1 MPVMNLTRPPPPPP
15 EPSFPPRPPPPPPP
29 PMINALTFVEL
40 LATVK
45 VPLLVNV
52 CIVLL
57 PLVDLDPFFRDPETQ
72 LTIKDLLNSL
82 KDHYVIKR
90 LSYSNLF

>member
-1 MPVMNLTRPPPPPP
+1 MNLTRPPPPPP

-57 PLVDLDPFFRDPETQ
+57 PLVVLVPPEAENGSV
-72 LTIKDLLNSL
+72 KF
-82 KDHYVIKR
+82 DHAPPSQI
-90 LSYSNLF
+90 